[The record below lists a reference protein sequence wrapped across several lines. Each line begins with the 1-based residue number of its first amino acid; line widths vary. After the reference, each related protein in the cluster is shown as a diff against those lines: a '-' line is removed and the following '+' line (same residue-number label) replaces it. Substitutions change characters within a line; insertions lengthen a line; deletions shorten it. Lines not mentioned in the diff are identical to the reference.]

1 LRTYAR
7 IVAVVLVLASVA
19 GLFGWLAL
27 GKGSALL
34 YIFTAGVFAYAG
46 GHQRD
51 AGLVRAV
58 VGSFG
63 GFYLASCLVLALV
76 FVVLG
81 VPLEGGAYAEAFGLA
96 AVGGMSAVCAR
107 VLPCD
112 DDPPEGH
119 PREE

>member
-1 LRTYAR
+1 MLLRTYAR

-46 GHQRD
+46 GHRRD

-63 GFYLASCLVLALV
+63 G
-76 FVVLG
+76 
-81 VPLEGGAYAEAFGLA
+81 
-96 AVGGMSAVCAR
+96 
-107 VLPCD
+107 VLPG
-112 DDPPEGH
+112 ELLG
-119 PREE
+119 PRLSVRRPGGPLGGRRLRRGVRTGGRGRDERRVRAGVALR